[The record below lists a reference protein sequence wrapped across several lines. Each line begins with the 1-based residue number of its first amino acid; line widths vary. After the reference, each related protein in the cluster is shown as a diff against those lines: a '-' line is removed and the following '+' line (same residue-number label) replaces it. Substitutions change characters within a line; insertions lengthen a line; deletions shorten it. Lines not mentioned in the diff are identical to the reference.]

1 MDKYAKPLDY
11 LIQCCEKTL
20 VENKSN
26 LDKFI
31 IENAKDEL
39 KRLRHQV
46 KELMHDQGKYKIV
59 AWAKINKR
67 GDLFDLRRCYN
78 EHNKT
83 PAVSLYVN
91 NDEIYWT
98 LKENY
103 NE

>member
-26 LDKFI
+26 LDKFV

-46 KELMHDQGKYKIV
+46 KELISDQEKYKIV

-67 GDLFDLRRCYN
+67 GDLFDLRQQYN
-78 EHNKT
+78 EYSNIPT
-83 PAVSLYVN
+83 ISLYLN
-91 NDEIYWT
+91 EDET
-98 LKENY
+98 KEIKWHI
-103 NE
+103 

>member
-20 VENKSN
+20 IENKSN
-26 LDKFI
+26 LDKFV

-46 KELMHDQGKYKIV
+46 KELLRDQEKYKIV

-67 GDLFDLRRCYN
+67 GDLFDLRQQYN
-78 EHNKT
+78 EYSNIPT
-83 PAVSLYVN
+83 ISLYLN
-91 NDEIYWT
+91 EDEI
-98 LKENY
+98 KEIKWHI
-103 NE
+103 